1 MCSYRKRSTDQ
12 LGEDLAV
19 LSAQLASAM
28 CRWLVLLAEFDR
40 RSGWS
45 DSGARSC
52 AQWVSWRCAV
62 SPGTAREYV
71 RVARALEHLPR
82 TTALFARG
90 ELSYSKVRAITRLED
105 VAREDEL
112 LAVVKETTATQLE
125 RIVRGYRS
133 VTRLERDAAHG
144 HATRFLRLRQEEDGS
159 VRVSGRLTAEEGAV
173 LVAALDGARE
183 ELWAQQREDPVA
195 AAVRRH
201 GGAGPPDDTA
211 PVEDPPD
218 AAGEDHD
225 PEEVRH
231 VGYADALVLLAD
243 TALASPEI
251 SGRSA
256 PERHQVVVHVD
267 AGALTAREPTPS
279 GHLAD
284 GEALAPSVVRRLCCD
299 ATLVTALDHA
309 GRTLDV
315 GRRSRAIPPALR
327 RALHAR
333 DGGCR
338 FPGCGATR
346 RLDAHHV
353 EHWADGGDTCAA
365 NLVSLCRHHHRA
377 LHEGG
382 FSMAMVSDG
391 EPEFRRPDGIR
402 IEPHPRAPCVEGRTR
417 LRRRGVSART
427 LGRLQPALRQ
437 GPRRR
442 GAPADGAAGVGQSTS
457 RRSTAHRD
465 SSWRLES
472 WSFRSTALTCA
483 STVLAE
489 MCSRAAISL

>member
-1 MCSYRKRSTDQ
+1 MCSYDDRSTEQ

-19 LSAQLASAM
+19 LSAQLASAL
-28 CRWLVLLAEFDR
+28 CRWLMLLAEFDR

-45 DSGARSC
+45 DVGARSC

-82 TTALFARG
+82 TTGLFARG

-105 VAREDEL
+105 VTREDEL
-112 LAVVKETTATQLE
+112 LAVVKDATATQLE
-125 RIVRGYRS
+125 RVVRGYRS
-133 VTRLERDAAHG
+133 VVRLERDATDAH
-144 HATRFLRLRQEEDGS
+144 AMRFLRLRQEEDGS
-159 VRVSGRLTAEEGAV
+159 VRVSGRLSAEEGAV

-183 ELWAQQREDPVA
+183 QLWAQQREDPVV

-201 GGAGPPDDTA
+201 GAGSTDVTELDGNA
-211 PVEDPPD
+211 PD

-225 PEEVRH
+225 AEEVRR

-256 PERHQVVVHVD
+256 PERHQVIVHVD
-267 AGALTAREPTPS
+267 AGALTAREPAAG

-299 ATLVTALDHA
+299 ATLVTAVDHA
-309 GRTLDV
+309 GRTLDI
-315 GRRSRAIPPALR
+315 GRRSRAIPPAIR

-353 EHWADGGDTCAA
+353 EHWADGGDTCAG

-382 FSMAMVSDG
+382 FSMAVIPDG
-391 EPEFRRPDGIR
+391 EPEFRRPDGSR
-402 IEPHPRAPCVEGRTR
+402 IPQHPRAPCVEGRTR
-417 LRRRGVSART
+417 LRCRGVSAGT
-427 LGRLQPALRQ
+427 LSAGSNQPYDKALAVEALL
-437 GPRRR
+437 GM
-442 GAPADGAAGVGQSTS
+442 APPG
-457 RRSTAHRD
+457 
-465 SSWRLES
+465 
-472 WSFRSTALTCA
+472 
-483 STVLAE
+483 
-489 MCSRAAISL
+489 